1 MSCLF
6 HTQIVPM
13 YEYLYLNLISL
24 QVPLQALLVESREQ
38 TKCLQFEVDDL
49 KQKLQD
55 AWGDIKVQF
64 SLCKLKMFLKY
75 CLITVHCCQTFKF
88 FNQYIKIFNEIKIK
102 FSICSLFFYCHYTR
116 RSLRVQLLS
125 CYRDI
130 HPATSSSIYCDKQI
144 HIHVVLKIHF
154 SIC

>member
-13 YEYLYLNLISL
+13 YAYEYLYLNLITL

-64 SLCKLKMFLKY
+64 SL
-75 CLITVHCCQTFKF
+75 
-88 FNQYIKIFNEIKIK
+88 
-102 FSICSLFFYCHYTR
+102 
-116 RSLRVQLLS
+116 
-125 CYRDI
+125 
-130 HPATSSSIYCDKQI
+130 
-144 HIHVVLKIHF
+144 
-154 SIC
+154 